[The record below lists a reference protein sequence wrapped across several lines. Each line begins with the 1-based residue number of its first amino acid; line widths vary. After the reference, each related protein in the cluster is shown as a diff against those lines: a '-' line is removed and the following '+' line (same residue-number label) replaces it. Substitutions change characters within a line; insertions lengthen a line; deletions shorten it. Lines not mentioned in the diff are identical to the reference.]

1 VSDLFKAVAALCAMV
16 VAILGVVTA
25 VNGVNV
31 ASPQQD
37 TGGNGTEISRPA
49 DACIEGYVW
58 REAFSGDHVCVT
70 RAERTRVHA
79 DDEAAESR
87 IDPNGA
93 YGSDSCVQGYVWRGA
108 RPEDHVCVTSKERDR
123 VAADNEAAAE
133 RVATP

>member
-1 VSDLFKAVAALCAMV
+1 MAIKSPALRNAVED
-16 VAILGVVTA
+16 
-25 VNGVNV
+25 NK
-31 ASPQQD
+31 
-37 TGGNGTEISRPA
+37 
-49 DACIEGYVW
+49 
-58 REAFSGDHVCVT
+58 
-70 RAERTRVHA
+70 
-79 DDEAAESR
+79 AAESR